1 MPYDLQCAMK
11 ISEDIATAGLWRAEQ
26 WSKIELLSRHC
37 QELDQRLW
45 TRMDETV
52 RGVAGTLRLGLL
64 TTLIRILKWP
74 DWQMPALFTKGF
86 NVIDSIPAS
95 NIYPD
100 SSVPMGSL
108 WRAPLSRKLQ
118 PMEHEAV
125 QEPGPQGVR
134 RRDLRRGSP
143 TAEEGPTLPFLLKA
157 GNGRPL
163 R

>member
-1 MPYDLQCAMK
+1 MPHDLQYAMK
-11 ISEDIATAGLWRAEQ
+11 VSEDSASADLWRAEQ
-26 WSKIELLSRHC
+26 WSKVELLSRNC

-74 DWQMPALFTKGF
+74 DWQMPALFTEGF

-100 SSVPMGSL
+100 KFCPHGE
-108 WRAPLSRKLQ
+108 PL
-118 PMEHEAV
+118 
-125 QEPGPQGVR
+125 
-134 RRDLRRGSP
+134 
-143 TAEEGPTLPFLLKA
+143 
-157 GNGRPL
+157 
-163 R
+163 